1 MLAMSISAGRSQL
14 SEDAM
19 FKIIVVIKP
28 GPAMRG
34 MASGNTAIIFACCG
48 SIEDSGVCLL
58 PGLFHIISNAIK
70 KNKIPPDM

>member
-1 MLAMSISAGRSQL
+1 MVAMSMSAGRSQL

-28 GPAMRG
+28 GPAIRG
-34 MASGNTAIIFACCG
+34 IASGKTAIIFASCG
-48 SIEDSGVCLL
+48 STDDSGVRLL
-58 PGLFHIISNAIK
+58 PGLFHIISKAIK